1 MRGDYFLR
9 LMRERERQRERER
22 ERGKNKRWSEK
33 LRHILRDDGW

>member
-22 ERGKNKRWSEK
+22 ERGKNKRGSEK

>member
-9 LMRERERQRERER
+9 LMREREREKER